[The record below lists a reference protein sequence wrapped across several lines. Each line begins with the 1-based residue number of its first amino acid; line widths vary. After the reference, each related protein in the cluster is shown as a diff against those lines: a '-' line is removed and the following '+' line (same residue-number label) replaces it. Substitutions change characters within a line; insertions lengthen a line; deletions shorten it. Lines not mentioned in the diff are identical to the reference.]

1 MRTLAEIRRFFDGF
15 ELVAPGVVFM
25 QDWRP
30 DPWTHA
36 SGRFRSFRAGVGRKP

>member
-1 MRTLAEIRRFFDGF
+1 MRTLAQIQRFFDGF

-30 DPWTHA
+30 EPGTHA
-36 SGRFRSFRAGVGRKP
+36 SGRLRSFRAGVGRKP